1 MNMLRLTNLLFIVL
15 GCLILTACPSS
26 SELSEITDKEQIEKE
41 IRSSV
46 KFTKSYDTYSCTYN
60 FISTL
65 NEKYPPQDFRY
76 CVEFGSEGYLEWYA
90 YHEDSSLSSFSIV
103 LHKTSAD
110 NWAYFSMYGSSFKT
124 LEQKITSGQTLSD
137 EERAFY
143 NKLKKMLNDMLIVDF
158 DSRAYVE
165 LNGEKYYLE

>member
-1 MNMLRLTNLLFIVL
+1 MNMLRLTNSLFIVL
-15 GCLILTACPSS
+15 GCLILTACSSS

-41 IRSSV
+41 IRSCV
-46 KFTKSYDTYSCTYN
+46 NFTKSYDTYSCTYH
-60 FISTL
+60 FTSTL
-65 NEKYPPQDFRY
+65 KEKYSPEDFRY
-76 CVEFGSEGYLEWYA
+76 CVEFGSEGDLEWYA

-110 NWAYFSMYGSSFKT
+110 NWAYFSMYGSSFKI